1 MSARPRFT
9 WRRLAALCGAALGA
23 TLVGPPP
30 AAAEPSPE
38 ATALAG
44 RAKKKKDDRPVAS
57 YIGFRRLSDGSA
69 RVFVQLT
76 GKPANITKRAAGNRL
91 TYTLGEVRVS
101 LRNNR
106 NPLLALDFDSQ
117 VVSAQ
122 LVAVG
127 KDVNLVIDLRSPV
140 TATEKLEPLGAGA
153 NFVVDVPRPVK

>member
-1 MSARPRFT
+1 MTARPRLT
-9 WRRLAALCGAALGA
+9 WRRRAALCGAALGA

-30 AAAEPSPE
+30 AAADPSPE

-44 RAKKKKDDRPVAS
+44 RAKKQDDRPVAS

-76 GKPANITKRAAGNRL
+76 GKPATITKRAAGNRL

-153 NFVVDVPRPVK
+153 NFVVDVPRPAK